1 MFKDYSQPKIK
12 GHLRIHEEET
22 GKVLLDVH
30 NDIHPEN
37 FSIALANSLSN
48 NGGYITQLVFGNGG
62 IRVNASNEFLY
73 STPQTIGRTASLYNE
88 TYYKVVDQHSITD
101 NLEKTR
107 NYMTVSHVTGN
118 VYSDILVHCTLEK
131 GEPTE
136 QNVLNND
143 SQIIS
148 EYTFSEVG
156 LRTSK
161 GDLITH
167 ICHYPISKTSN
178 ITLVFDYLL
187 RIQIV

>member
-1 MFKDYSQPKIK
+1 MFKDYGQQKIK

-62 IRVNASNEFLY
+62 VRVNASNEFLY
-73 STPQTIGRTASLYNE
+73 STQQKIGNTNYLFYE

-118 VYSDILVHCTLEK
+118 VFSDILVHCTLEK

>member
-1 MFKDYSQPKIK
+1 MLKDFSQSKIK
-12 GHLRIHEEET
+12 GHLRIYEQET
-22 GKVLLDVH
+22 GKVVLDKH

-37 FSIALANSLSN
+37 FSLAIANSMAH
-48 NGGYITQLVFGNGG
+48 GDGYINELCFGSGG
-62 IRVNASNEFLY
+62 VRVNASNEFLY
-73 STPQTIGRTASLYNE
+73 SSPQTIGRTASLYNE
-88 TYYKVVDQHSITD
+88 TYFKVVDQYSSANVD
-101 NLEKTR
+101 PTR
-107 NYMTVSHVTGN
+107 NNMTVSHVIGN

-131 GEPTE
+131 NEPSG

-143 SQIIS
+143 NKIIS

-156 LRTSK
+156 LRTKS

>member
-1 MFKDYSQPKIK
+1 MFKDYDQPKIK

-62 IRVNASNEFLY
+62 VRVNASNEFLY

-118 VYSDILVHCTLEK
+118 VFSDILVHCTLEK

-156 LRTSK
+156 LITSK